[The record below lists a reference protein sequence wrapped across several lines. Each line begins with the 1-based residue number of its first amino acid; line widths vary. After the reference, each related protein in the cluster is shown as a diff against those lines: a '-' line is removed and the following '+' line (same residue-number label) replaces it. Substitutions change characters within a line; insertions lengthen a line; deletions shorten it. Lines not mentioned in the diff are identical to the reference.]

1 MFFVASNHK
10 RCIIGLKE
18 VTTMNDKKQKSAVSL
33 DFPAKLRKAR
43 KEKGLSQGQLAQRI
57 GADIQR
63 VSKYER
69 GVNIPTTDI
78 MVKIADTLDVSLD
91 YLLRNG
97 KNRTLGKIRDTEL
110 IDQFAQI
117 DALPDDDRKHLKALI
132 EAFVKK
138 HLFEQLAMK

>member
-1 MFFVASNHK
+1 MS
-10 RCIIGLKE
+10 G
-18 VTTMNDKKQKSAVSL
+18 KKQKTAVSA
-33 DFPAKLRKAR
+33 DFPVKLRKAR

-69 GVNIPTTDI
+69 GINIPTTDI
-78 MVKIADTLDVSLD
+78 MVRIADTLDVSLD
-91 YLLRNG
+91 DLLRNG
-97 KNRTLGKIRDTEL
+97 KNRVLGKIQDAEL
-110 IDQFAQI
+110 IDQFTQI

>member
-1 MFFVASNHK
+1 MNAKK
-10 RCIIGLKE
+10 R
-18 VTTMNDKKQKSAVSL
+18 KSAVSP
-33 DFPAKLRKAR
+33 DFPAKLKKAR

-69 GVNIPTTDI
+69 GVNVPTTDI
-78 MVKIADTLDVSLD
+78 MVRIADALDVNLD

-97 KNRTLGKIRDTEL
+97 KNRVLGKIRDTDL
-110 IDQFAQI
+110 IDHFAQI
-117 DALPDDDRKHLKALI
+117 DALPDEDRQHLKALI
-132 EAFVKK
+132 QAFVKK

>member
-1 MFFVASNHK
+1 MS
-10 RCIIGLKE
+10 G
-18 VTTMNDKKQKSAVSL
+18 KKQKTAVSA

-43 KEKGLSQGQLAQRI
+43 KEKGLSQGQLTQRI

-69 GVNIPTTDI
+69 GINIPTTDI
-78 MVKIADTLDVSLD
+78 MVRIADTLDVSLD

-97 KNRTLGKIRDTEL
+97 KNRVLGKIQDAEL
-110 IDQFAQI
+110 IDQFTQI